1 MEGWFT
7 DPYERHQA
15 RWMSQG
21 TPTSLVRDGNVN
33 GSDPPAQGSF
43 TVNPVI
49 IEAVPSSGDEVT
61 RTLLPEGI

>member
-49 IEAVPSSGDEVT
+49 IEAAPGSGDEVK
-61 RTLLPEGI
+61 RRHLPEGI

>member
-21 TPTSLVRDGNVN
+21 TPTSLVRDGNVQS
-33 GSDPPAQGSF
+33 SDPPAQGSF
-43 TVNPVI
+43 SVNPVI
-49 IEAVPSSGDEVT
+49 VEAAFSPQVADSAQTHQEP
-61 RTLLPEGI
+61 